1 MKCNIQYVGKQRN
14 GVKKYWCTTHKSIAS
29 NNKGEELKECLCTYK
44 ELYENEICIDKENIK
59 SIKLVYSNILN
70 QTEGKIYIDNKEFN
84 GVLIFNDSI
93 LHYKDLGGM
102 LLSKLNNIKL
112 ENVKCSHCNRFHTDN
127 GKFAYTPHKIHL
139 CLYCGHMFRVK
150 EPNIGNEFL
159 TIYNDIPSIKLEG
172 EMVSIDNIC
181 TIEYDLFNG
190 TLLVNN
196 NNVNRILIKGKEEN
210 ICKFLNKTLE
220 NEF

>member
-1 MKCNIQYVGKQRN
+1 
-14 GVKKYWCTTHKSIAS
+14 
-29 NNKGEELKECLCTYK
+29 
-44 ELYENEICIDKENIK
+44 
-59 SIKLVYSNILN
+59 
-70 QTEGKIYIDNKEFN
+70 
-84 GVLIFNDSI
+84 
-93 LHYKDLGGM
+93 
-102 LLSKLNNIKL
+102 
-112 ENVKCSHCNRFHTDN
+112 
-127 GKFAYTPHKIHL
+127 
-139 CLYCGHMFRVK
+139 MFRVK